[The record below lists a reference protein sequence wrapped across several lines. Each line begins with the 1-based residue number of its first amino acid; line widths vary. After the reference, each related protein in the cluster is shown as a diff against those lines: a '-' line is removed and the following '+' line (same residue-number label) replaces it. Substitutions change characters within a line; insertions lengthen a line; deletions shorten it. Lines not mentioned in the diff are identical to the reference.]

1 MSSLQAFRREDG
13 TVGIRNHLFIL
24 PAVVCANQVAIDLS
38 RRHPALKYIEHQHGC
53 AQIGA
58 DLIQTERVFSH
69 LAQHSN
75 VYASVFVGLGCEGI
89 IAKDLFAKASHES
102 DKPMEL
108 VIIQQAGGTLG
119 AEAVAEEWME
129 SRNSEVKTQV
139 RTAAKWDEITIGFL
153 SDDVPDTKSPLLDA
167 CLESLWDLGVNLVL
181 PKSHAWRTHRLGQV
195 TEINYGDTATGR
207 LVSMQEGSNALETL
221 TGLTA
226 AGLHLIIHLAQWSHG
241 FGNPL
246 VPVVRWCLNEPVYH
260 QFHDDFDGQ
269 FQDELDIPR
278 LIEQLSRVI
287 NGQASV
293 AEELGMDDFALY
305 RIGPTV

>member
-1 MSSLQAFRREDG
+1 MSTLQAFRRADG

-24 PAVVCANQVAIDLS
+24 PAVVCANQVAIDMS
-38 RRHPALKYIEHQHGC
+38 RKHPGLKYIEHQHGC

-58 DLIQTERVFSH
+58 DLVQTERVFSH

-89 IAKDLFAKASHES
+89 IAKDLFAKASRES
-102 DKPMEL
+102 AKPMEL
-108 VIIQQAGGTLG
+108 VIIQHAGGTLG
-119 AEAVAEEWME
+119 AQAVAEEWMD
-129 SRNSEVKTQV
+129 SRNGEVRTQV
-139 RTAAKWDEITIGFL
+139 RSVVNWDEITIGFL
-153 SDDVPDTKSPLLDA
+153 SDEVPDAKSPLLDA
-167 CLESLWDLGVNLVL
+167 CLESLWELGVNLVL
-181 PKSHAWRTHRLGQV
+181 PKSHAWRTHRLGQA
-195 TEINYGDTATGR
+195 TEINYGDTARGR
-207 LVSMQEGSNALETL
+207 LVAMQEGSNALETL

-226 AGLHLIIHLAQWSHG
+226 SGAHLIVHLAKRSHG

-246 VPVVRWCLNEPVYH
+246 VPVVRWCLNEPVFH
-260 QFHDDFDGQ
+260 QFHDDFDGH
-269 FQDELDIPR
+269 FQDDLDIPR

-287 NGQASV
+287 SGQTSV